1 MIEGKIFLLPRLPF
15 LESSNPGCP
24 HFWPGNLTSL
34 DVIPLF
40 LLGHSSKSAASTQ
53 HGGRPRSGAIRL
65 WASFSGGG
73 ALRRGGSLGG
83 GVWAATGRWA
93 PAPGRALVAVSPVP
107 ALRIT
112 LEIAGAERGE
122 VGPQGQA
129 GGARVNGPRPRDAP
143 VKGALGNP
151 VGAAAS
157 RSPGGT

>member
-1 MIEGKIFLLPRLPF
+1 MGL
-15 LESSNPGCP
+15 
-24 HFWPGNLTSL
+24 
-34 DVIPLF
+34 
-40 LLGHSSKSAASTQ
+40 LLG
-53 HGGRPRSGAIRL
+53 GRGPPPGREP
-65 WASFSGGG
+65 
-73 ALRRGGSLGG
+73 GG
-83 GVWAATGRWA
+83 GVWAAAGRWT
-93 PAPGRALVAVSPVP
+93 PAPGRALVAASPVP